1 MQTNTAF
8 TCAQG
13 AGRVQVVD
21 CEGLNLNILYDDSL
35 KGYFTQPFQT
45 SMHFFFLLCSRI
57 YFKLLFWTPLTFIVW
72 TNYFYTFCSTD
83 ECSVYLVNY
92 PFKHRHF
99 KSWPLFF
106 SGWK

>member
-8 TCAQG
+8 TCARG

-45 SMHFFFLLCSRI
+45 SMHFF
-57 YFKLLFWTPLTFIVW
+57 YA
-72 TNYFYTFCSTD
+72 
-83 ECSVYLVNY
+83 
-92 PFKHRHF
+92 
-99 KSWPLFF
+99 FF
-106 SGWK
+106 SFVFQNIFQIVVLDPIDFHCMDKLFLHFLFHR